1 MNLNETSQ
9 SAIMLRIPEYQ
20 QMMNSYVSILEK
32 TNQQLGVWSNPYGIA
47 IGILSIFI
55 AIIAIC
61 VGFALWRHSKEQ
73 KERFDKFLLEQEK
86 VIQAKN
92 KRFEQVELK
101 FDALIKGYEKQ
112 LKSST
117 KNNKI
122 EIEKAI
128 TDLKKEKAS
137 LGAYIGPSATFS
149 PISLQSIASP
159 FLGSSPLAVNVNVG
173 SMTCAKCGRTFSY
186 YNDSDL
192 LSTVVTGSLIVGG
205 KNVYCTHCGYLNIQ

>member
-1 MNLNETSQ
+1 MNLNEASQ
-9 SAIMLRIPEYQ
+9 GALILRTPEYQ

-86 VIQAKN
+86 AIQTKN
-92 KRFEQVELK
+92 KRFGQVELK

-112 LKSST
+112 LKSAT

-128 TDLKKEKAS
+128 ADLKKEKAS
-137 LGAYIGPSATFS
+137 LGAYISPSVPFGTA
-149 PISLQSIASP
+149 SLQSIASP
-159 FLGSSPLAVNVNVG
+159 FIGSSPLAVNVNAG
-173 SMTCAKCGRTFSY
+173 SMVCAKCGRTFSY
-186 YNDSDL
+186 YNDNDL
-192 LSTVVTGSLIVGG
+192 LGSVVTGGLTIGG

>member
-1 MNLNETSQ
+1 MNLNEASQ
-9 SAIMLRIPEYQ
+9 GALILKTPEYQ
-20 QMMNSYVSILEK
+20 QMMNNYVSILEK

-86 VIQAKN
+86 VIQTKN

-101 FDALIKGYEKQ
+101 FDALIKGYEEQ
-112 LKSST
+112 LKSAT

-128 TDLKKEKAS
+128 ADLKKEKAS
-137 LGAYIGPSATFS
+137 LGAYIGPSAAFGTA
-149 PISLQSIASP
+149 SLQSIASP
-159 FLGSSPLAVNVNVG
+159 FVGSSPLAVNTG
-173 SMTCAKCGRTFSY
+173 SMICAKCGRTFSY
-186 YNDSDL
+186 YNDNDL
-192 LSTVVTGSLIVGG
+192 LSSAVMGSLTVGG
-205 KNVYCTHCGYLNIQ
+205 KNVYCTHCGHLNIQ